1 MKVEYMALLCISRLE
16 TLAMSAGNLRA
27 LALNTKLWLVA
38 QKLPIRPILPSE
50 LETQWAGKH
59 GDLTKALSH

>member
-16 TLAMSAGNLRA
+16 TLAMSTGHLRP

-38 QKLPIRPILPSE
+38 QKSPIRPILPSE
-50 LETQWAGKH
+50 LETQ
-59 GDLTKALSH
+59 